1 MSAGDRRPAL
11 TMAGEKEEVRETEK
25 VARLVKAATEK
36 SGKTV
41 EELLAYYEESSPEYA
56 AELRRLIKEEGPRRS
71 TAEPADSSKTQG

>member
-1 MSAGDRRPAL
+1 M
-11 TMAGEKEEVRETEK
+11 RETEEA
-25 VARLVKAATEK
+25 ARLVKAAAEK

-56 AELRRLIKEEGPRRS
+56 NELRRLISEEDPRRS